1 MQEAEI
7 ESIRNLLARA
17 ADTGHHLNA
26 IGAVLARNADIGAV
40 LARKGSGLRGRR
52 VAAALHR
59 VAQVRDLPG
68 KEFQSKFFLAMKFT
82 ARMFYYS

>member
-7 ESIRNLLARA
+7 EPIRKILARA

-26 IGAVLARNADIGAV
+26 IGAVLARNTGAV

-52 VAAALHR
+52 VAAALVHR
-59 VAQVRDLPG
+59 VAQVRDL
-68 KEFQSKFFLAMKFT
+68 Q
-82 ARMFYYS
+82 ARERGDVKLTILQGS